1 MRCPYCS
8 SSDLKVVNSRSTSDG
23 LSIRRRRMCLSCNE
37 RFTTYET
44 IKNEEIIIIK
54 KNGTRETFD
63 KNKIVNGIIRAC
75 YKRPVSIED
84 IEDVANRIEQDLIN
98 DFNREVTS
106 DKIGA
111 YIMKEIK
118 KLDKIAYVR
127 FASVY
132 KSFDDIDVLAKEAK
146 KVANE
151 KR

>member
-1 MRCPYCS
+1 MKCPFCS
-8 SSDLKVVNSRSTSDG
+8 SNDLKVVNSRSTNDG

-63 KNKIVNGIIRAC
+63 KNKIINGIIRAC

-84 IEDVANRIEQDLIN
+84 IENLANKIEQDLIN
-98 DFNREVTS
+98 EFHREVTS
-106 DKIGA
+106 DKIGT
-111 YIMKEIK
+111 YIMNEIK

-146 KVANE
+146 RVANE
-151 KR
+151 KK

>member
-151 KR
+151 KK

>member
-1 MRCPYCS
+1 MKCPFCS
-8 SSDLKVVNSRSTSDG
+8 SQDLKVVNSRSTADG

-84 IEDVANRIEQDLIN
+84 IENLANRIEQDLIN
-98 DFNREVTS
+98 EFNREVTS
-106 DKIGA
+106 ERIGT
-111 YIMKEIK
+111 YIMNEIK

-132 KSFDDIDVLAKEAK
+132 KSFDDIDVFAKEAK

-151 KR
+151 KK